1 MLEDSDASGHFA
13 LKCEDRTVAVIGKSQ
28 AVNVVC
34 TSGNFHRLFRTAYC
48 PTKLAEFGEQ
58 ATKDGTLL
66 DTGGL
71 LPSVAGTQVRV
82 SNGKV
87 TVTDGPFT
95 ESKEVIGGYA
105 MFQLRSKEEAVE
117 YARRFMELH
126 VKHWPGFEGVSEV
139 RQIAEPDDY
148 DPTAPQ

>member
-1 MLEDSDASGHFA
+1 MRFLTFIKSDESLPAGPPPPELFA
-13 LKCEDRTVAVIGKSQ
+13 AID
-28 AVNVVC
+28 
-34 TSGNFHRLFRTAYC
+34 
-48 PTKLAEFGEQ
+48 EFGQQ